1 MCDARF
7 ALMVVLGGRRRCG
20 QDVRDTVY
28 TFASIAPQPFFT
40 QCLRYESISVY
51 ARLSRAV
58 TDYADVSSVSNGN
71 KPVTALIVR
80 SIVSACSRS
89 C

>member
-1 MCDARF
+1 MCVT
-7 ALMVVLGGRRRCG
+7 L
-20 QDVRDTVY
+20 Y
-28 TFASIAPQPFFT
+28 SFASIAPQLFFM
-40 QCLRYESISVY
+40 QCLRHESISVY
-51 ARLSRAV
+51 AKLSRAV
-58 TDYADVSSVSNGN
+58 TGYADVLSVSNGN